1 MKVLERFIVGSTWD
15 RINRNGINSNFDYL
29 FRGVA
34 TMNNLV
40 IKADATLSKAD
51 SVLKYAK
58 NTNDSNIDVQKQI
71 DSLIVSSGTSDAE
84 TIQARG
90 NFSTLNNRITDS
102 FKNVGESIGSSD
114 VTYSK
119 FNSKGTL
126 VIMDD
131 DTMKTSYNVLFPF
144 AKQHGIKITLA
155 AISGK
160 IKEENTTHINM
171 EEFREMRDNDLVEFV
186 NHTHT
191 HPRLANLNAEQI
203 DDEIRK
209 CEEFLSENGIYTK
222 HLVYPYGSV
231 NDLVK
236 QIASKY
242 TNSASKS
249 NGLNISPKN
258 EVLDSFQL
266 NRIVFEETEA
276 TFQSRINQ
284 AASNGGCVLI
294 NSHSQYETF
303 DLPKLLRIVNMAK
316 AAGLDIVHYSE
327 AFQRFSNAIEIR
339 EEDGQLIGGVSS
351 GGKQEGIFKQEYKFM
366 QPSEVTVTNSSLPSE
381 YPNLI
386 VSNFN
391 ITSADKVAKGFPE
404 AGRLFN
410 YRSGPDDYTFQ
421 LLHVVNSA
429 TVLKRYW
436 DATQSNWSNWV
447 AVGEGNNAVFSIT
460 INTFTLEPGKWQSI
474 GVDCPGVKVGDP
486 VAFSYSPALP
496 NEFVLTGPRISSDGH
511 ARFRVNNVSKETA
524 YTVNNFKVSMKKV

>member
-1 MKVLERFIVGSTWD
+1 MERFIVGSTWD
-15 RINRNGINSNFDYL
+15 RTNRNGINNNFEYL
-29 FRGVA
+29 FEGRQKIDEL
-34 TMNNLV
+34 NNRAEGILTE
-40 IKADATLSKAD
+40 AQQ
-51 SVLKYAK
+51 
-58 NTNDSNIDVQKQI
+58 TNDMNKDVQRQI
-71 DSLIVSSGTSDAE
+71 DSLIVDSGTSDAE

-102 FKNVGESIGSSD
+102 FKNVGESIGSTD

-126 VIMDD
+126 VILDD
-131 DTMKTSYNVLFPF
+131 DTMKTSYNLLYPF

-160 IKEENTTHINM
+160 ITEDNTTHINM
-171 EEFREMRDNDLVEFV
+171 EEFKEMRDDPLVEFV

-203 DDEIRK
+203 EYEISK
-209 CEEFLSENGIYTK
+209 CEEFLADNGVFTK

-249 NGLNISPKN
+249 NGLNINPN
-258 EVLDSFQL
+258 VEVLDTFQL
-266 NRIVFEETEA
+266 NRIVFEESES
-276 TFQSRINQ
+276 TFQTRINQ
-284 AASNGGCVLI
+284 AASTGGCVLI

-327 AFQRFSNAIEIR
+327 AFKRFSNAIEIR
-339 EEDGQLIGGVSS
+339 AEDGQLIGGVSS
-351 GGKQEGIFKQEYKFM
+351 AGKAEGIFKREHQFLM
-366 QPSEVTVTNSSLPSE
+366 PSEVNVTNNSLPEE
-381 YPNLI
+381 YPNLL
-386 VSNFN
+386 VTSFN

-421 LLHVVNSA
+421 LLHVVNSQK
-429 TVLKRYW
+429 VLKRYW
-436 DATQSNWSNWV
+436 DTTQSNWSNWF

-460 INTFTLEPGKWQSI
+460 IATFTLGPGKWQSI

-511 ARFRVNNVSKETA
+511 ARFRINNVSKDTT
-524 YTVNNFKVSMKKV
+524 YTVDNFKVSMKKV

>member
-1 MKVLERFIVGSTWD
+1 MKRFIVGSTWD
-15 RINRNGINSNFDYL
+15 RANRNGMNSNFQYL
-29 FRGVA
+29 FNGVEK
-34 TMNNLV
+34 LQDLG
-40 IKADATLSKAD
+40 KKAD
-51 SVLKYAK
+51 SVLRRAE
-58 NTNDSNIDVQKQI
+58 NINDSNIDVQKQI
-71 DSLIVSSGTSDAE
+71 DNLIIDSGTSDAE

-126 VIMDD
+126 VILDD

-160 IKEENTTHINM
+160 IKEENTTHINI

-191 HPRLANLNAEQI
+191 HPRLADLNAEQI
-203 DDEIRK
+203 EYEISK
-209 CEEFLSENGIYTK
+209 CEEFLADNGVFTK

-258 EVLDSFQL
+258 EVLDTFQL
-266 NRIVFEETEA
+266 NRIVFEESES

-284 AASNGGCVLI
+284 AASSGGCVLI
-294 NSHSQYETF
+294 NSHSQYDTF
-303 DLPKLLRIVNMAK
+303 DLNKLLRIVNMAK

-351 GGKQEGIFKQEYKFM
+351 GGKTEGIFKQEHKFM

-381 YPNLI
+381 YPNLL
-386 VSNFN
+386 VTSFN
-391 ITSADKVAKGFPE
+391 IKSADKVAKGFPA

-421 LLHVVNSA
+421 LLHVVNSQK
-429 TVLKRYW
+429 VLKRFW
-436 DATQSNWSNWV
+436 DTTQSKWSNWFT
-447 AVGEGNNAVFSIT
+447 VGEGNNTVYTTT
-460 INTFTLEPGKWQSI
+460 IGTIKLEPGKWQSI
-474 GVDCPGVKVGDP
+474 GVDCPGIKVGDP
-486 VAFSYSPALP
+486 VAFSYKPALA
-496 NEFVLTGPRISSDGH
+496 NELVFTGPRISSDGH
-511 ARFRVNNVSKETA
+511 ARFRINNVSSSTT
-524 YTVNNFKVSMKKV
+524 YTVESFEIFMKKV